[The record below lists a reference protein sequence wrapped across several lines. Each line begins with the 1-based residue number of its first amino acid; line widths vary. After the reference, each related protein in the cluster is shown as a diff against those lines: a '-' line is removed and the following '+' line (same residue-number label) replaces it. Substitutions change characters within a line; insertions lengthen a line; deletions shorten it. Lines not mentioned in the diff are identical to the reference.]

1 MAYPRTRERDC
12 RHCGGPH
19 MDFYCPSRPPAERRP
34 VRAYMLET
42 DNLEGEHMEDFGYG
56 TDYSAPEERQSEP
69 NLVKDR
75 KETQSG
81 NKQRHRMRVDAA
93 NDK

>member
-1 MAYPRTRERDC
+1 
-12 RHCGGPH
+12 
-19 MDFYCPSRPPAERRP
+19 
-34 VRAYMLET
+34 MLET